1 MYNGTKLCIIYLTSK
16 GGSNMKIYTVEEVAD
31 LLTLK
36 PETVRVML
44 RDNEINGFKAG
55 KAWRVTEDD
64 LRKYIKGQGGAI
76 ETN

>member
-1 MYNGTKLCIIYLTSK
+1 MYLTNE
-16 GGSNMKIYTVEEVAD
+16 GGNKMKIYTIEEVAD

-36 PETVRVML
+36 PTTVRAML

-64 LRKYIKGQGGAI
+64 LKRYIQSQGGSI
-76 ETN
+76 K

>member
-1 MYNGTKLCIIYLTSK
+1 MYLTNE
-16 GGSNMKIYTVEEVAD
+16 GGNNMKIYTIEEVAD

-36 PETVRVML
+36 PTTVRAML

-64 LRKYIKGQGGAI
+64 LKKYIQSQGGSI
-76 ETN
+76 K

>member
-1 MYNGTKLCIIYLTSK
+1 MCIINLTSK
-16 GGSNMKIYTVEEVAD
+16 GGCDMKIYTVEEVAD

-44 RDNEINGFKAG
+44 RDNELNGFKAG

-64 LRKYIKGQGGAI
+64 LKKYIQNQGGAI
-76 ETN
+76 A

>member
-1 MYNGTKLCIIYLTSK
+1 MYLTNK
-16 GGSNMKIYTVEEVAD
+16 GGNKMKIYTIEEVAD

-36 PETVRVML
+36 PTTVRAML

-64 LRKYIKGQGGAI
+64 LKRYIQSQGGSI
-76 ETN
+76 K